1 MKELCIII
9 IIIMLDDVRVR
20 GSSYNIVHVH
30 VKFNLIHDHYRP
42 N

>member
-9 IIIMLDDVRVR
+9 IIMLDDGRVR
-20 GSSYNIVHVH
+20 GSSYNIVHVN
-30 VKFNLIHDHYRP
+30 VESNLIHDHYRP